1 LRGAVLETEAMK
13 KICLI
18 VCNLYT
24 AEVFLLDQIRVLTA
38 HYDVTLVTNTQN
50 SGFLAERG
58 ILAKLINIPIERK
71 IDCRNDIAA
80 LYRLYRMFKQQS
92 FALIHSVDPKAGLLS
107 MTAGMLARVPVRI
120 HTFTGQVWVT
130 RKGAMRLLL
139 KTVDRFVA
147 QFATRILIDSS
158 SQRVFL
164 LEQGIVAKEKSF
176 VLGHGSISGVDV
188 CRFRLNPSARQQIR
202 SKSGVPADSLLF
214 LYMSRL
220 TRDKGALVMAEAF
233 AKFAASDDK
242 SHLFIVGP
250 DEDGVLPAMTRLFSK
265 CRPRVHFFGFTS
277 VPEEFMAGAD
287 VLCLPSYREG
297 FGTVLINAAAVG
309 IPALASRVY
318 GSVDAV
324 EDGIT
329 GLLHEPGNASE
340 MAEHMMRLKN
350 DPLLR
355 KTLGDNGRR
364 RAVRDFSE
372 KSVTSTV
379 LKFYCD
385 ALARVMGKSYPS
397 EQHISADAKDEL
409 SDGVSTTVHAAV
421 TAPCDQRPDMQLK
434 TGR

>member
-1 LRGAVLETEAMK
+1 MK

-24 AEVFLLDQIRVLTA
+24 AEVFLLDQIRALTA
-38 HYDVTLVTNTQN
+38 HYDVTLAANTQN

-58 ILAKLINIPIERK
+58 IRAQLINIPIERK
-71 IDCRNDIAA
+71 IDCKSDIRT
-80 LYRLYRMFKQQS
+80 LYQLYRMFKKQR
-92 FALIHSVDPKAGLLS
+92 FTLVHSVDPKAGLLS

-130 RKGAMRLLL
+130 RRGAMRLLL
-139 KTVDRFVA
+139 KTVDRFIA
-147 QFATRILIDSS
+147 KFATHILIDSS
-158 SQRVFL
+158 SQRKFL
-164 LEQGIVAKEKSF
+164 LQHGVVTEKKSF

-188 CRFRLNPSARQQIR
+188 CRFRPNPSARQKIR
-202 SKSGVPADSLLF
+202 SKYGVPADSLLF

-220 TRDKGALVMAEAF
+220 TRDKGALVMADAF
-233 AKFAASDDK
+233 AKFAASDDG
-242 SHLFIVGP
+242 SHLFVVGP
-250 DEDGVLPAMTRLFSK
+250 DEDGVLPAMTRLFSE
-265 CRPRVHFFGFTS
+265 CLPRVHFFGFTS

-329 GLLHEPGNASE
+329 GFLHQPGNASE
-340 MAEHMMRLKN
+340 MAEHMTRLKN
-350 DPLLR
+350 DPLLK

-372 KSVTSTV
+372 KSVTAAV
-379 LKFYCD
+379 LSFYCD
-385 ALARVMGKSYPS
+385 ALAKVMPDSASSG
-397 EQHISADAKDEL
+397 QCISADAKDQL
-409 SDGVSTTVHAAV
+409 SAGISKTPHAV
-421 TAPCDQRPDMQLK
+421 GTAPCEQRPDMEMK